1 MLTPPANTTIYDWP
15 TSKMWFDDDGVLY
28 SVPKPIT
35 QKPTKE
41 ETLIQLEEFKKLCGY
56 KKVCAILITNSTDA
70 PPAKEER
77 DWAAE
82 ELNSIFKAMAI
93 IATSPLSR
101 MAANL
106 FFGLKPPAYP
116 TKFFSNG
123 KDAKEWIKQYL

>member
-1 MLTPPANTTIYDWP
+1 MLTPPVNTTVYDWP
-15 TSKMWFDDDGVLY
+15 NSKLWFDEDGVLY
-28 SVPKPIT
+28 SVPKAGVP
-35 QKPTKE
+35 KPTKE
-41 ETLIQLEEFKKLCGY
+41 QSIVQLEEFKKLCGY
-56 KKVCAILITNSTDA
+56 KKVCVVLMTNSVDA
-70 PPAKEER
+70 PPSKEER

-82 ELNSIFKAMAI
+82 ELNSMFKAMAI

-106 FFGLKPPAYP
+106 FFELKPPAYP